1 MKPLV
6 PLCFIT
12 LLVATGSHAVL
23 HPVLVD
29 PRISSC
35 AGGGHDSGCSGDVW
49 YTAAGTQLVDVA
61 EVRKPHPKG
70 GLGLAFVGMHCTF
83 GSSLTG
89 KRFRECK
96 FTRDSAHSPTLNTSC
111 SLKSIDSWELANPYE
126 CTAVNLSW
134 GPHTGAGPGGECVLV
149 VQASQ
154 SGIAW
159 SPASAY
165 TIYGLL
171 SPDVVA
177 NSGSTFCQKPLPP
190 DVLCDIALP
199 QTLDHGE
206 INTNSHSVVSVYG
219 SVDCGGQP
227 KLTIMGGGKLHLGP
241 GLSTVVTAQ
250 MDGASRV
257 RLTSTLDA
265 INAESGEHSGAV
277 VVLVSPY

>member
-23 HPVLVD
+23 HPGLVS
-29 PRISSC
+29 PKISSC
-35 AGGGHDSGCSGDVW
+35 KRGGQGACSDEVW
-49 YTAAGTQLVDVA
+49 YTAAGTQLVDIA
-61 EVRKPHPKG
+61 EVGKPHPDG
-70 GLGLAFVGMHCTF
+70 GLRLSFIGLHCRY
-83 GSSLTG
+83 GSALTG
-89 KRFRECK
+89 KRFRECTFNK
-96 FTRDSAHSPTLNTSC
+96 EGWHSPTLHAAC
-111 SLKSIDSWELANPYE
+111 SLKSIDSWELANPST
-126 CTAVNLSW
+126 CSAVNLSW
-134 GPHTGAGPGGECVLV
+134 GPHSGAGPGGECVLV
-149 VQASQ
+149 VQDTRA
-154 SGIAW
+154 GIAW

-190 DVLCDIALP
+190 NVLCDIALP

-219 SVDCGGQP
+219 NVDCGGQP